1 MSWLRGVVA
10 HMKINKII
18 GKPIY
23 FIDRNGAWRISKA
36 TSVNGNTITVT
47 DAVGGKERIHPE
59 TSKIFGVITYCK
71 DRRYEYEP
79 IEYNQIR
86 IGKKLKN
93 KIIKKEIDAMKIKPL
108 RTKRPNRGRPPKVK

>member
-1 MSWLRGVVA
+1 
-10 HMKINKII
+10 MKINKII

-36 TSVNGNTITVT
+36 TAVNGNQITVT
-47 DAVGGKERIHPE
+47 DAVGGKERVHPE
-59 TSKIFGVITYCK
+59 TSKIFGVVTYSK
-71 DRRYEYEP
+71 NKTVVFEE

-93 KIIKKEIDAMKIKPL
+93 KIITKEINAMKLKPL
-108 RTKRPNRGRPPKVK
+108 RTKRPQRGRPRKVK